1 METAKAIFPLCPG
14 RGKLYWHTTQK
25 RDGTSVVKLTR
36 DKLINEYGR
45 IAGTFFKSLLY
56 KPESE
61 CGRQIVAAYKA
72 DKKKNPTPTSQSR
85 QSSVSNAASM
95 NETEEA

>member
-1 METAKAIFPLCPG
+1 METAKAIFPLSPDQ
-14 RGKLYWHTTQK
+14 Y
-25 RDGTSVVKLTR
+25 D
-36 DKLINEYGR
+36 DEYGWFAR
-45 IAGTFFKSLLY
+45 TFFKSLLY

-72 DKKKNPTPTSQSR
+72 DKKKNPTPTPQSR
-85 QSSVSNAASM
+85 QSSVSNAAPM